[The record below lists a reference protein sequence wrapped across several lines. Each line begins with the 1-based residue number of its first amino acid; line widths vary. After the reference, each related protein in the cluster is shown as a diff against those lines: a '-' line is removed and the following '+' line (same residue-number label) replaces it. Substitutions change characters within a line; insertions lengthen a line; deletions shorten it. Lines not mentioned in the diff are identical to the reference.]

1 MSVFYL
7 SPIISMTVKYLW
19 SKSTTG
25 SFYFKRRVPL
35 ALRQQVGKEFI
46 QICLHT
52 RDIKEAARLITS
64 LVAKTNADWHYLR
77 LPVGA
82 STRTATREQAAALLN
97 SYGIDHNDP
106 TASEGFDYFQDHLD
120 SLLSPASQ
128 EETYNSYHRGESID
142 LSKHLPA
149 VAHTALLM
157 TQGKLEILPSDCLIL
172 YQKIRPMKEQAAKTS
187 AIPFAYLLEH
197 LGERDIRKYRRVDAN
212 SLIQFLLKTKKVK
225 TTTVKRYIGTLS
237 SSWNLIIKEYE
248 LEDAKNPWKEL
259 EIPNLGDDTVERQ
272 PFTIPDYQKLYSIIG
287 SPQDDLRAMIM
298 LLSETG
304 ARLAEIIGL
313 GVDDCHIGP
322 DEQIPYIDLR
332 ERPWRTLKN
341 KGSVRKVP
349 LTAKALGA
357 VQTALS
363 LSKPSL
369 YLFPRYVDGKRT
381 GATAASSTLN
391 KYIRT
396 QGIDLT
402 VHSFRHGMADLLRE
416 SRCTDTVRE
425 SIQGWAKLKISDKY
439 GKGASLKIMQEELI
453 KATSVI

>member
-1 MSVFYL
+1 MSIFYL

-52 RDIKEAARLITS
+52 RDIKVAARLIAG

-77 LPVGA
+77 LPVGTTTRA
-82 STRTATREQAAALLN
+82 STIEQATALLN
-97 SYGIDHNDP
+97 SYDIDHNDP
-106 TASEGFDYFQDHLD
+106 TASAGFDHFQDHLD

-128 EETYNSYHRGESID
+128 ESIFNSQHISLPID
-142 LSKHLPA
+142 LSRHLPA

-157 TQGKLEILPSDCLIL
+157 TQGKLEILPSDCLAL

-212 SLIQFLLKTKKVK
+212 SFIQYLLKTKKVK

-259 EIPNLGDDTVERQ
+259 EIPNLGDDSAERL

-287 SPQDDLRAMIM
+287 SPQDDLRTMIM
-298 LLSETG
+298 ILAETG

-402 VHSFRHGMADLLRE
+402 VHSFRHGMTDLLRE
-416 SRCTDTVRE
+416 SRCADTVRE
-425 SIQGWAKLKISDKY
+425 SIQGWAKLKISDQY